1 MGVYDERIIRATKFE
16 YADIINR
23 VRPIHKADRFSYKY
37 PRMSN
42 EKRAKI
48 FAPFAALSGYDD
60 ALAEKEVI
68 YDIKR
73 VLTDDE
79 YFDLDCKIATIYE
92 KCSNS
97 ILARENGVEVRIL
110 YFEQLADDELH
121 GRYLEVIG
129 LVTKVRPDKGTITIL
144 DKEISLRSIYKLE
157 ILNAMGIEPQDE

>member
-23 VRPIHKADRFSYKY
+23 VRPIHKTDRFSYKY

>member
-37 PRMSN
+37 PRMSS

-79 YFDLDCKIATIYE
+79 YFDLDCKIAAIYE
-92 KCSNS
+92 NCSNS
-97 ILARENGVEVRIL
+97 ILARDNGVEVRIL
-110 YFEQLADDELH
+110 YFEPLADDELH
-121 GRYLEVIG
+121 GRYIEISG
-129 LVTKVRPDKGTITIL
+129 LVTKVRPDKETITIL

-157 ILNAMGIEPQDE
+157 ILNARGIEPQDE

>member
-37 PRMSN
+37 PRMSS

-110 YFEQLADDELH
+110 YFEPLADDELH

-129 LVTKVRPDKGTITIL
+129 LVTNVRPDKGTITIL

-157 ILNAMGIEPQDE
+157 ILNARGIEPQDE

>member
-37 PRMSN
+37 PRMSS

-97 ILARENGVEVRIL
+97 ILARDNGAEVRIL
-110 YFEQLADDELH
+110 YFEPLADDELQ

-157 ILNAMGIEPQDE
+157 ILNARGIEPQDE

>member
-37 PRMSN
+37 PRMSS

-79 YFDLDCKIATIYE
+79 YCDLDCKIAIIYE

-110 YFEQLADDELH
+110 YFEPLADDELH

-144 DKEISLRSIYKLE
+144 DKEIPLRSIYKLE
-157 ILNAMGIEPQDE
+157 ILNARGIEPQDE

>member
-37 PRMSN
+37 PRMSS

-79 YFDLDCKIATIYE
+79 YCDLARKIATIYE
-92 KCSNS
+92 KCCNS

-110 YFEQLADDELH
+110 YFEPLADDELH

-144 DKEISLRSIYKLE
+144 DKEIPLRSIYKLE
-157 ILNAMGIEPQDE
+157 ILNARGIEPQDE

>member
-37 PRMSN
+37 PRMSS

-97 ILARENGVEVRIL
+97 ILARESGVEVRIL
-110 YFEQLADDELH
+110 YFEPLADDELH

-144 DKEISLRSIYKLE
+144 DKEIPLRSIYKLE
-157 ILNAMGIEPQDE
+157 ILNARGIEPQDE

>member
-37 PRMSN
+37 PRMSS

-110 YFEQLADDELH
+110 YFEPLADDELQ

-157 ILNAMGIEPQDE
+157 ILNARGIEPQDE

>member
-37 PRMSN
+37 PRMSS

-97 ILARENGVEVRIL
+97 ILARDNGAEVRIL
-110 YFEQLADDELH
+110 YFEPLADDELQ
-121 GRYLEVIG
+121 GRYIEVSG
-129 LVTKVRPDKGTITIL
+129 LVTKVRPDKETITIL

-157 ILNAMGIEPQDE
+157 ILNARGIEPQDE

>member
-37 PRMSN
+37 PRMSS

-79 YFDLDCKIATIYE
+79 YCDLDCKIATIYE
-92 KCSNS
+92 KGSNS

-110 YFEQLADDELH
+110 YFEPLADDELQ
-121 GRYLEVIG
+121 GRYIEVSG
-129 LVTKVRPDKGTITIL
+129 LVTKVRPDKETITIL

-157 ILNAMGIEPQDE
+157 ILNARGIEPQDE

>member
-23 VRPIHKADRFSYKY
+23 VRPIHRADKFSYKH
-37 PRMSN
+37 PRMSS
-42 EKRAKI
+42 ERRAKI

-60 ALAEKEVI
+60 ALADKEGI

-73 VLTDDE
+73 ALTDDE
-79 YFDLDCKIATIYE
+79 CFDLDCKIAAIYE

-110 YFEQLADDELH
+110 YFEPFDEEKLR
-121 GRYLEVIG
+121 GRYKELSG
-129 LVTKVRPDKGTITIL
+129 LVTKVRPDKEIIMVL
-144 DKEISLRSIYKLE
+144 NREISLRSIYRLDIIKMND
-157 ILNAMGIEPQDE
+157 INDK

>member
-23 VRPIHKADRFSYKY
+23 VRPVHRIDRFSYKY
-37 PRMSN
+37 PRMSS

-79 YFDLDCKIATIYE
+79 YCDLDCKIATIYE

-97 ILARENGVEVRIL
+97 ILARENGVEVRTL
-110 YFEQLADDELH
+110 YFEPLADDELH

-129 LVTKVRPDKGTITIL
+129 LVTNVRPDKGTITIL

-157 ILNAMGIEPQDE
+157 ILNARGIEPQDE

>member
-23 VRPIHKADRFSYKY
+23 VRPVHRADRFSYKY

-97 ILARENGVEVRIL
+97 ILARESGVEVRIL
-110 YFEQLADDELH
+110 YFEPLADDELH
-121 GRYLEVIG
+121 GRYIEISG
-129 LVTKVRPDKGTITIL
+129 LVTKVRPDKETITIL

-157 ILNAMGIEPQDE
+157 ILNARGIEPQDE

>member
-60 ALAEKEVI
+60 ALAEKEII

-97 ILARENGVEVRIL
+97 ILARESGVEVRIL
-110 YFEQLADDELH
+110 YFEPLADDELH

-144 DKEISLRSIYKLE
+144 DKEIPLRSIYKLE
-157 ILNAMGIEPQDE
+157 ILNARGIEPQDE

>member
-23 VRPIHKADRFSYKY
+23 VRPIHKAYRFSYKY
-37 PRMSN
+37 PRMSS

-97 ILARENGVEVRIL
+97 ILARESGVEVRIL
-110 YFEQLADDELH
+110 YFEPLADDELQ
-121 GRYLEVIG
+121 GRYIEVSG
-129 LVTKVRPDKGTITIL
+129 LVTKVRPDKETITIL

-157 ILNAMGIEPQDE
+157 ILNARGIEPQDE

>member
-110 YFEQLADDELH
+110 YFEPLADDELH

-144 DKEISLRSIYKLE
+144 DKEIPLRSIYKLE
-157 ILNAMGIEPQDE
+157 ILNARGIEPQDE

>member
-1 MGVYDERIIRATKFE
+1 MGVYDERIIRTTKFE

-37 PRMSN
+37 PRMSS

-97 ILARENGVEVRIL
+97 ILARESGVEVRIL
-110 YFEQLADDELH
+110 YFEPLADDELQ
-121 GRYLEVIG
+121 GRYIEVSG
-129 LVTKVRPDKGTITIL
+129 LVTKVRPDKETITIL

-157 ILNAMGIEPQDE
+157 ILNARGIEPQDE

>member
-37 PRMSN
+37 PRMSS

-60 ALAEKEVI
+60 ALSEKEII

-110 YFEQLADDELH
+110 YFEPLANDELH
-121 GRYLEVIG
+121 GRYIEISG
-129 LVTKVRPDKGTITIL
+129 LVTKVRPDKETITIL

-157 ILNAMGIEPQDE
+157 ILNARGIEPQDE

>member
-37 PRMSN
+37 PRMSS

-110 YFEQLADDELH
+110 YFEPLADDELH

-157 ILNAMGIEPQDE
+157 ILNARGIEPQDE

>member
-37 PRMSN
+37 PRMSS

-97 ILARENGVEVRIL
+97 ILARENAVEVRIL
-110 YFEQLADDELH
+110 YFEPLADDELH
-121 GRYLEVIG
+121 GRYLEVSG
-129 LVTKVRPDKGTITIL
+129 LVTKIRLDKETITIL

-157 ILNAMGIEPQDE
+157 ILNARSIGSLDE

>member
-37 PRMSN
+37 PRMSS

-110 YFEQLADDELH
+110 YFEPLADDELH

-144 DKEISLRSIYKLE
+144 DKEIPLRSIYKLE
-157 ILNAMGIEPQDE
+157 ILNARGIEPQDE

>member
-110 YFEQLADDELH
+110 YFEPLAD
-121 GRYLEVIG
+121 RKSV
-129 LVTKVRPDKGTITIL
+129 V
-144 DKEISLRSIYKLE
+144 
-157 ILNAMGIEPQDE
+157 

>member
-37 PRMSN
+37 PRMSS

-60 ALAEKEVI
+60 ALAEQEVI

-97 ILARENGVEVRIL
+97 ILARESGVEVRIL
-110 YFEQLADDELH
+110 YFEPLADDELQ
-121 GRYLEVIG
+121 GRYIEVSG
-129 LVTKVRPDKGTITIL
+129 LVTKVRPDKETITIL

-157 ILNAMGIEPQDE
+157 ILNARGIEPQDE

>member
-37 PRMSN
+37 PRMSS

-48 FAPFAALSGYDD
+48 FAHFAALSGYDD

-110 YFEQLADDELH
+110 YFEPLADDELH

-157 ILNAMGIEPQDE
+157 ILNARGIEPQDE

>member
-79 YFDLDCKIATIYE
+79 DCDLDCKIATIYE

-110 YFEQLADDELH
+110 YFEPLADDELH

-144 DKEISLRSIYKLE
+144 DKEIPLRSIYKLE
-157 ILNAMGIEPQDE
+157 ILNARGIEPQDE

>member
-1 MGVYDERIIRATKFE
+1 MGVYDERIIRATKCE

-37 PRMSN
+37 PRMSS

-97 ILARENGVEVRIL
+97 ILARESGVEVRIL
-110 YFEQLADDELH
+110 YFEPLADDELQ
-121 GRYLEVIG
+121 GRYIEVSG
-129 LVTKVRPDKGTITIL
+129 LVTKVRPDKETITIL

-157 ILNAMGIEPQDE
+157 ILNARGIEPQDE

>member
-37 PRMSN
+37 PRMSS

-97 ILARENGVEVRIL
+97 ILARDNGAEVRIL
-110 YFEQLADDELH
+110 YFEPLADDELH

-157 ILNAMGIEPQDE
+157 ILNARGIEPQDE

>member
-16 YADIINR
+16 YADIINI

-37 PRMSN
+37 PRMSS

-97 ILARENGVEVRIL
+97 ILARDNGAEVRIL
-110 YFEQLADDELH
+110 YFKPLADDELH
-121 GRYLEVIG
+121 GRYIEISG
-129 LVTKVRPDKGTITIL
+129 LVTKVRPDKETITIL

-157 ILNAMGIEPQDE
+157 ILNARGIEPQDE